1 MQPPTKST
9 ERWQG
14 KAEFMAQ
21 ETLEDKIDLWFKV
34 SHKYENTP
42 NETPKLRP
50 FSLQH

>member
-1 MQPPTKST
+1 MIILGMDMQPPTKST

-34 SHKYENTP
+34 SFE
-42 NETPKLRP
+42 KL
-50 FSLQH
+50 LKHHQ

>member
-34 SHKYENTP
+34 SFERLSIVYNIYHF
-42 NETPKLRP
+42 RP